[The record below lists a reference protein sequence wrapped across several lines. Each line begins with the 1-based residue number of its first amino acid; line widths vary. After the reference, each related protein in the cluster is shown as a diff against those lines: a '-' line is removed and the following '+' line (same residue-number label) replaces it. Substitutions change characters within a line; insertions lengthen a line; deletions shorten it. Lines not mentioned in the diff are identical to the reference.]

1 MEYRDTYI
9 VLFELISSSF
19 SSSMI
24 IVGQQITIGTD
35 QSDSRNTPGK
45 QGKREGGGAFK
56 LP

>member
-45 QGKREGGGAFK
+45 QGKREGAFK